1 VEIKVT
7 RITEA
12 VLLSE
17 EDYRTLALVRE
28 RALIKLRQLI
38 VGPEEQ
44 GNFKEFGG
52 LGTGDDIH
60 NRDAY
65 VRILKWLLS

>member
-1 VEIKVT
+1 MEIKVT

-28 RALIKLRQLI
+28 RAQIKLRQL
-38 VGPEEQ
+38 VAGPEERE
-44 GNFKEFGG
+44 NFKDLGG
-52 LGTGDDIH
+52 LGTGDDFLNGH
-60 NRDAY
+60 AY
-65 VRILKWLLS
+65 VRLLKWLLS